1 MSSKNKAKIIEHH
14 QASNYATHFATGVI
28 LSGHGAPPPNQP
40 DHAILQLT
48 FYDDAITVTQEH
60 VATNKNG
67 TISTSVDN
75 EDVMTYRED
84 KVRICMTRAS
94 ARELFTVLTLH
105 FTPADVTNEAVS

>member
-1 MSSKNKAKIIEHH
+1 MSSKNKTKIIEHH

-60 VATNKNG
+60 VATSENG
-67 TISTSVDN
+67 SVSTNVEN
-75 EDVMTYRED
+75 EDVVSFRED

-94 ARELFTVLTLH
+94 ARQLFTILTRH
-105 FTPADVTNEAVS
+105 FTPMDVTKEKES